1 MGGEKSESVEAGRG
15 HYGLHYTAAEA
26 PVTQFLYSHIQTRKQ
41 HILMQQREREMVKAG
56 SKLRI
61 FYELCQVKTTFSC
74 SCVSGVLHISTQNC
88 SCVVT
93 PGYEWEPAL
102 HCSHENI

>member
-1 MGGEKSESVEAGRG
+1 MGGDKSESVEAEQRG
-15 HYGLHYTAAEA
+15 HYIACTAEA
-26 PVTQFLYSHIQTRKQ
+26 RVTQFLYSHIQTRKQ

-61 FYELCQVKTTFSC
+61 YFDFCQQKLLVAA
-74 SCVSGVLHISTQNC
+74 VSPVFPTYLLRTAAVS
-88 SCVVT
+88 VVT